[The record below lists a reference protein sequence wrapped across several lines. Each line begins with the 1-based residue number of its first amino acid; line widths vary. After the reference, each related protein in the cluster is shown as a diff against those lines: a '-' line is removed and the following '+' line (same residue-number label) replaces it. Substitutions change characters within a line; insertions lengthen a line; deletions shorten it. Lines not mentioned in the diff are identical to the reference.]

1 MYKRKLNQVSLFED
15 PAMFGG
21 IALNPENEWVKL
33 AGIIPWWA
41 FEKKYAELFPS
52 NTGQPAC
59 SLRMALGSQIIKE
72 KYQFSDEMT
81 VEHIAMN
88 PYLQYFIGLTEYRQT
103 APFDP
108 SMLSRFRQRLTPKML
123 QDVNDVITGRKTAE
137 QIAAEAEEEQDSDHD
152 NKSGAGSAGS
162 GGESNEPE
170 AKDEANDEPN
180 EGTLILDAT
189 CAPQAIRFPT
199 DTSLLNEVRQNTEGI
214 IDSFHAAGLT
224 DGKKPRTYRIV
235 AKKQYNGFSKSRKK
249 TRRSIWHARRQQL
262 NYLRRNLKHIDAV
275 IQNHPDEWEKAL
287 TRWQRERLG
296 VIRTLYAQQ
305 REMYDSG
312 STRIDDRIV
321 SLSQPWVRPIVRGK
335 QNAPVEFGAKVGMS
349 DIGGFLR
356 IEILSWDAF
365 NECHTLQDS
374 VEAYRKAYGHYPERV
389 LADTIYRTRDNLR
402 YCKEHGIHL
411 NGPRLGKPPEDP
423 AIRKRELHLEW
434 LESGERGDI
443 ERRFGIGKRCYSLGR
458 ITAKLKHTSE
468 IMIHMSVLTLNL
480 QKRLR
485 LLLCF
490 IFAYFRR
497 IRIADLCMK
506 HYL

>member
-1 MYKRKLNQVSLFED
+1 MYKRKLNQVSMFEN

-33 AGIIPWWA
+33 AKIIPWWVY
-41 FEKKYAELFPS
+41 EKKYAEQFPS
-52 NTGQPAC
+52 NMGQPAD
-59 SLRMALGSQIIKE
+59 SLRVALGSQIIKE

-103 APFDP
+103 RPFDP
-108 SMLSRFRQRLTPKML
+108 SMMSRFRQRLTAKML

-137 QIAAEAEEEQDSDHD
+137 QIAAEAEDHD
-152 NKSGAGSAGS
+152 EGHDDDPGEGSGGS
-162 GGESNEPE
+162 GGEGGDSGTKE
-170 AKDEANDEPN
+170 EANG
-180 EGTLILDAT
+180 GTLILDAT

-199 DTSLLNEVRQNTEGI
+199 DTSLLNEARQNTEGI
-214 IDSFHAAGLT
+214 IDSLHTAGLT
-224 DGKKPRTYRIV
+224 DGRKPRTYRVV
-235 AKKQYNGFSKSRKK
+235 ARKQYNGFSKSRRK
-249 TRRSIWHARRQQL
+249 TKRSIRRTKRQQL
-262 NYLRRNLKHIDAV
+262 NYLRRNLKHVDTV
-275 IQNHPDEWEKAL
+275 IQNHPEEWENAL
-287 TRWQRERLG
+287 TKWQRERLAI
-296 VIRTLYAQQ
+296 IRLLYAQQ
-305 REMYDSG
+305 SEMYETG

-321 SLSQPWVRPIVRGK
+321 CLSQPWVRPIVRGK

-349 DIGGFLR
+349 DIDGYLR
-356 IEILSWDAF
+356 IEHLSWDAF

-374 VEAYRKAYGHYPERV
+374 VEAYRKAYGHYPARV
-389 LADTIYRTRDNLR
+389 LADTIYRTRENLR

-411 NGPRLGKPPEDP
+411 NGPRLGKPPKDS
-423 AIRKRELHLEW
+423 ALRKRELHLEW

-480 QKRLR
+480 QKRLK
-485 LLLCF
+485 LLLNA
-490 IFAYFRR
+490 IFAYYRR
-497 IRIADLCMK
+497 LWVA
-506 HYL
+506 

>member
-1 MYKRKLNQVSLFED
+1 MYKRKLNQVSMFD
-15 PAMFGG
+15 NPAMFGG

-33 AGIIPWWA
+33 AKIIPWWV
-41 FEKKYAELFPS
+41 FEKKYAELFQS
-52 NTGQPAC
+52 NMGQPAC
-59 SLRMALGSQIIKE
+59 SLRQALGSQIIKE

-81 VEHIAMN
+81 VEHIVMN
-88 PYLQYFIGLTEYRQT
+88 PYLQYFIGLKEYRQT

-108 SMLSRFRQRLTPKML
+108 SMMSRFRQRLTVKMM

-137 QIAAEAEEEQDSDHD
+137 QIIAEADEHD
-152 NKSGAGSAGS
+152 ESHDDDPGEGS
-162 GGESNEPE
+162 GGNCGESGDSGTEE
-170 AKDEANDEPN
+170 EPN
-180 EGTLILDAT
+180 KGTLILDAT

-199 DTSLLNEVRQNTEGI
+199 DTSLLNEARQNSEEI
-214 IDSFHAAGLT
+214 IDSLHTAGLT
-224 DGKKPRTYRIV
+224 DGRKPRTYRIV
-235 AKKQYNGFSKSRKK
+235 ARKQYNGFSKSRRK
-249 TRRSIWHARRQQL
+249 TNRSIKRTKRQQL
-262 NYLRRNLKHIDAV
+262 NYLRRNLKHIDTV
-275 IQNHPDEWEKAL
+275 IQNHPDEWENAL
-287 TRWQRERLG
+287 TGWQRERLA

-305 REMYDSG
+305 REMYESG
-312 STRIDDRIV
+312 SPRIDDRIV

-349 DIGGFLR
+349 DIDGFLR
-356 IEILSWDAF
+356 IEHLSWDAF

-402 YCKEHGIHL
+402 YCKEHSIHL
-411 NGPRLGKPPEDP
+411 NGPRLGKPPKDP
-423 AIRKRELHLEW
+423 AIRKQELYLEW
-434 LESGERGDI
+434 LESGERSDI

-485 LLLCF
+485 LLLHF
-490 IFAYFRR
+490 IFAYYGRL
-497 IRIADLCMK
+497 RIA
-506 HYL
+506 

>member
-1 MYKRKLNQVSLFED
+1 MYKRKLNQVSLFD
-15 PAMFGG
+15 KPAMFGG

-33 AGIIPWWA
+33 AGIIPWWV
-41 FEKKYAELFPS
+41 FEKKYAEQFPS
-52 NTGQPAC
+52 NMGQPAC
-59 SLRMALGSQIIKE
+59 SLREALGSQIIKE

-108 SMLSRFRQRLTPKML
+108 SMMSRFRQRLTPEML
-123 QDVNDVITGRKTAE
+123 QDVNDVITGRKMAE
-137 QIAAEAEEEQDSDHD
+137 QIAEETDDHD
-152 NKSGAGSAGS
+152 DTGDGS
-162 GGESNEPE
+162 GGGGSSGGKSK
-170 AKDEANDEPN
+170 AKEEPN

-199 DTSLLNEVRQNTEGI
+199 DTSLLSEARQNTESI

-249 TRRSIWHARRQQL
+249 TSRSIRNTKRQQL
-262 NYLRRNLKHIDAV
+262 NFLRRNLKHIDSV
-275 IQNHPDEWEKAL
+275 IQSHPDEWEKAL
-287 TRWQRERLG
+287 TGWQRERLA

-305 REMYDSG
+305 RAMYESG
-312 STRIDDRIV
+312 STRINDRIV

-349 DIGGFLR
+349 DIDGFLR
-356 IEILSWDAF
+356 IEFLSWDAF

-374 VEAYRKAYGHYPERV
+374 VEAYRKVYGHYPERV

-411 NGPRLGKPPEDP
+411 NGPRLGKPPKDP
-423 AIRKRELHLEW
+423 VIRKQELHLEW

-485 LLLCF
+485 LLLRIF
-490 IFAYFRR
+490 FAYLRR
-497 IRIADLCMK
+497 LQIA
-506 HYL
+506 

>member
-1 MYKRKLNQVSLFED
+1 MYKRKLNQVSIFEN

-33 AGIIPWWA
+33 AKMIPWWV
-41 FEKKYAELFPS
+41 FEKKYAEQFPS
-52 NTGQPAC
+52 NMGQPAD
-59 SLRMALGSQIIKE
+59 SVRAALGSQVIKE

-108 SMLSRFRQRLTPKML
+108 SMMSRFRQRLTAEML

-137 QIAAEAEEEQDSDHD
+137 QIVAEADEHDESHDDDSGE
-152 NKSGAGSAGS
+152 NSGGS
-162 GGESNEPE
+162 GGDGGQAEV
-170 AKDEANDEPN
+170 KDAPN

-199 DTSLLNEVRQNTEGI
+199 DTSLLNEARLNTEGI
-214 IDSFHAAGLT
+214 IDSLHAAGLT
-224 DGKKPRTYRIV
+224 EGRKPRTYRVI
-235 AKKQYNGFSKSRKK
+235 AKKQYNGFSKSRRK
-249 TRRSIWHARRQQL
+249 TGRSIRRTRRQQL
-262 NYLRRNLKHIDAV
+262 NYLRRNLKHIDTV
-275 IQNHPDEWEKAL
+275 IQRHPGEWENAL
-287 TRWQRERLG
+287 TRWQRERLA

-305 REMYDSG
+305 REMYESG

-335 QNAPVEFGAKVGMS
+335 QNAPVEFGAKVAMS
-349 DIGGFLR
+349 DIDGFLR
-356 IEILSWDAF
+356 IEYLSWDAF
-365 NECHTLQDS
+365 NECHTLQES
-374 VEAYRKAYGHYPERV
+374 VEAYRKAYGHYPKRV
-389 LADTIYRTRDNLR
+389 LADTIFRTRDNLR

-411 NGPRLGKPPEDP
+411 NGPRLGKPTKDP
-423 AIRKRELHLEW
+423 AIRKQELHLEW

-458 ITAKLKHTSE
+458 ITAKLQHTSE

-485 LLLCF
+485 LLLRL
-490 IFAYFRR
+490 IFACFRR
-497 IRIADLCMK
+497 LRVA
-506 HYL
+506 

>member
-1 MYKRKLNQVSLFED
+1 MYKRKLNQVSIFEN

-33 AGIIPWWA
+33 AKMIPWWV
-41 FEKKYAELFPS
+41 FEKKYAEQFPS
-52 NTGQPAC
+52 NTGQPAD
-59 SLRMALGSQIIKE
+59 SLRVALGSQVIKDR
-72 KYQFSDEMT
+72 YQFSDEMT
-81 VEHIAMN
+81 VDHIAMN
-88 PYLQYFIGLTEYRQT
+88 PYLQYFIGMTEYRQT

-108 SMLSRFRQRLTPKML
+108 SMMSRFRKRLTPEIL

-137 QIAAEAEEEQDSDHD
+137 QIAREADEHDKGHEDDSGKGPAESDGKDGQPEEPDR
-152 NKSGAGSAGS
+152 
-162 GGESNEPE
+162 
-170 AKDEANDEPN
+170 PN

-199 DTSLLNEVRQNTEGI
+199 DTSLLNEARLNTEGI
-214 IDSFHAAGLT
+214 IDSLHEAGLT
-224 DGKKPRTYRIV
+224 DGRKPRTYRIT
-235 AKKQYNGFSKSRKK
+235 AKKQYNGFSKSRRK
-249 TRRSIWHARRQQL
+249 TSKSIRNARRQQL
-262 NYLRRNLKHIDAV
+262 NYLRRNLKHIDTV
-275 IQNHPDEWEKAL
+275 IQRHPGEWENAL
-287 TRWQRERLG
+287 TRWQRERLA

-305 REMYDSG
+305 REMYESG

-335 QNAPVEFGAKVGMS
+335 QNAPVEFGAKVAMS
-349 DIGGFLR
+349 DINGFLR
-356 IEILSWDAF
+356 IEMLSWDAF

-374 VEAYRKAYGHYPERV
+374 VKAYRKAYGHYPKRV
-389 LADTIYRTRDNLR
+389 LADTIFRTRDNLR
-402 YCKEHGIHL
+402 YCKKHGIHL
-411 NGPRLGKPPEDP
+411 NGPRLGKPPKDP
-423 AIRKRELHLEW
+423 VIRKQELHLEW

-485 LLLCF
+485 LLLRF
-490 IFAYFRR
+490 IFAYFGRLR
-497 IRIADLCMK
+497 FA
-506 HYL
+506 

>member
-1 MYKRKLNQVSLFED
+1 MYKRKLNQVDMFD
-15 PAMFGG
+15 NPAMFGG

-33 AGIIPWWA
+33 AGIIPWWV
-41 FEKKYAELFPS
+41 FEKKYAEQFPS
-52 NTGQPAC
+52 NKGQPAC
-59 SLRMALGSQIIKE
+59 SLRQALGSQIIKE
-72 KYQFSDEMT
+72 KYRFSDEMT
-81 VEHIAMN
+81 VDHIAMN
-88 PYLQYFIGLTEYRQT
+88 PYLQYFIGMTEYRQA

-108 SMLSRFRQRLTPKML
+108 SMMSRFRQRLTTEML
-123 QDVNDVITGRKTAE
+123 QDVNDVIMGRKTAQ
-137 QIAAEAEEEQDSDHD
+137 QIAAEAEDHD
-152 NKSGAGSAGS
+152 EDHDDDSGEGSGGS
-162 GGESNEPE
+162 GGEGSQAEV
-170 AKDEANDEPN
+170 KDEPN
-180 EGTLILDAT
+180 KGTLILDAT

-199 DTSLLNEVRQNTEGI
+199 DTSLLNEARKNTEEI
-214 IDSFHAAGLT
+214 IDALHSAGLT

-249 TRRSIWHARRQQL
+249 TSRSIKRTRRQQL
-262 NYLRRNLKHIDAV
+262 NYLRRNLKHIDTV
-275 IQNHPDEWEKAL
+275 IQNHPDEWKNAL

-305 REMYDSG
+305 REMYESG

-321 SLSQPWVRPIVRGK
+321 SLSQSWVRPIVRGK

-349 DIGGFLR
+349 DIDGFLR
-356 IEILSWDAF
+356 IEHLSWDAF

-374 VEAYRKAYGHYPERV
+374 VEAYRKAYGHYPARV
-389 LADTIYRTRDNLR
+389 LADTIYRTRENLR

-411 NGPRLGKPPEDP
+411 NGPRLGKPPKDP
-423 AIRKRELHLEW
+423 AIRKQELHLEW

-485 LLLCF
+485 LLLRF

-497 IRIADLCMK
+497 LRIA
-506 HYL
+506 

>member
-1 MYKRKLNQVSLFED
+1 MYKRKLNQVSIFD
-15 PAMFGG
+15 NPAMFGG

-33 AGIIPWWA
+33 AKIIPWWV
-41 FEKKYAELFPS
+41 FEKKYAEQFPS
-52 NTGQPAC
+52 NKGQPAD
-59 SLRMALGSQIIKE
+59 SLRAALGSQIIKE
-72 KYQFSDEMT
+72 RYQFSDEMT

-108 SMLSRFRQRLTPKML
+108 SMMSRFRQRLTTKML

-137 QIAAEAEEEQDSDHD
+137 QIVAEAEDHD
-152 NKSGAGSAGS
+152 DGHDHDDDPGEGSGGS
-162 GGESNEPE
+162 GGEGGDSGTKE
-170 AKDEANDEPN
+170 EANG
-180 EGTLILDAT
+180 GTLILDAT

-199 DTSLLNEVRQNTEGI
+199 DTSLLNEARQNTEAI
-214 IDSFHAAGLT
+214 IDSLHTAGLT
-224 DGKKPRTYRIV
+224 DGRKPRTYRIV
-235 AKKQYNGFSKSRKK
+235 AKKQYNGFSKSRRK
-249 TRRSIWHARRQQL
+249 TNRSIKRTKRQQL
-262 NYLRRNLKHIDAV
+262 NYLRRNLKHIDTV
-275 IQNHPDEWEKAL
+275 IQSHPGEWENAL
-287 TRWQRERLG
+287 TRWQRERLA

-305 REMYDSG
+305 REMYETG

-335 QNAPVEFGAKVGMS
+335 QNAPVEFGAKVAMS
-349 DIGGFLR
+349 DIDGFLR
-356 IEILSWDAF
+356 IEVLSWDAF

-374 VEAYRKAYGHYPERV
+374 VEAYRRAYGHYPERV

-402 YCKEHGIHL
+402 YCKEHGIYL
-411 NGPRLGKPPEDP
+411 NGPRLGKPPKDP
-423 AIRKRELHLEW
+423 AIRKQELYLEW

-468 IMIHMSVLTLNL
+468 IMIHVSVLTLNV

-485 LLLCF
+485 LLLRF
-490 IFAYFRR
+490 IFAYCRR
-497 IRIADLCMK
+497 LRIA
-506 HYL
+506 

>member
-1 MYKRKLNQVSLFED
+1 MYKRKLNQVSIFEN

-33 AGIIPWWA
+33 AKMIPWWV
-41 FEKKYAELFPS
+41 FEKKYAEQFPS
-52 NTGQPAC
+52 NMGQPAD
-59 SLRMALGSQIIKE
+59 SVRAALRSQVIKE

-108 SMLSRFRQRLTPKML
+108 SMMSRFRQRLTAEML

-137 QIAAEAEEEQDSDHD
+137 QIVAEADEHDESHDDDSGES
-152 NKSGAGSAGS
+152 SGGS
-162 GGESNEPE
+162 GGDGGQAEV
-170 AKDEANDEPN
+170 KDAPN

-199 DTSLLNEVRQNTEGI
+199 DTSLLNEARLNTEGI
-214 IDSFHAAGLT
+214 IDSLHAAGLT
-224 DGKKPRTYRIV
+224 EGKKPRTYRVI
-235 AKKQYNGFSKSRKK
+235 AKKQYNGFSKSRRK
-249 TRRSIWHARRQQL
+249 TGRSIRRTRRQQL
-262 NYLRRNLKHIDAV
+262 NYLRRNLKHIDTV
-275 IQNHPDEWEKAL
+275 IQRHPGEWENAL
-287 TRWQRERLG
+287 TRWQRERLA

-305 REMYDSG
+305 REMYESG

-349 DIGGFLR
+349 DIDGFLR
-356 IEILSWDAF
+356 IEVLSWDAF
-365 NECHTLQDS
+365 NECLTLQDS
-374 VEAYRKAYGHYPERV
+374 VEAYRRAYGHYPERV

-411 NGPRLGKPPEDP
+411 NGPRLGKPPKDP
-423 AIRKRELHLEW
+423 AIRKQELHLEW
-434 LESGERGDI
+434 QESGERGDI

-458 ITAKLKHTSE
+458 ITAKLKHASE

-485 LLLCF
+485 LLLRF

-497 IRIADLCMK
+497 LRIA
-506 HYL
+506 

>member
-1 MYKRKLNQVSLFED
+1 MYKRKLNQVSIYEN

-33 AGIIPWWA
+33 AKMIPWWV
-41 FEKKYAELFPS
+41 FEKKYAEQFPS
-52 NTGQPAC
+52 NMGQPAD
-59 SLRMALGSQIIKE
+59 SVRAALGSQVIKE

-108 SMLSRFRQRLTPKML
+108 SMMSRFRQRLTAEML

-137 QIAAEAEEEQDSDHD
+137 QIVAEADEHDESHDDDSGES
-152 NKSGAGSAGS
+152 SGGS
-162 GGESNEPE
+162 GGDGGQAEV
-170 AKDEANDEPN
+170 KDAPN

-199 DTSLLNEVRQNTEGI
+199 DTSLLNEARLNTEGI
-214 IDSFHAAGLT
+214 IDSLHAAGLT
-224 DGKKPRTYRIV
+224 EGRKPRTYRVI
-235 AKKQYNGFSKSRKK
+235 AKKQYNGFSKSRRK
-249 TRRSIWHARRQQL
+249 TGRSIRRTRRQQL
-262 NYLRRNLKHIDAV
+262 NYLRRNLKHIDTV
-275 IQNHPDEWEKAL
+275 IQRHPGEWENAL
-287 TRWQRERLG
+287 TRWQRERLA

-305 REMYDSG
+305 REMYESG
-312 STRIDDRIV
+312 SNRIDDRIV

-335 QNAPVEFGAKVGMS
+335 QNAPVEFGAKVAMS
-349 DIGGFLR
+349 DIDGFLR
-356 IEILSWDAF
+356 IEYLSWDAF

-374 VEAYRKAYGHYPERV
+374 VETYRKAYGHYPERV

-402 YCKEHGIHL
+402 YCKKHGIHL
-411 NGPRLGKPPEDP
+411 NGPRLGKPTKDP
-423 AIRKRELHLEW
+423 AIRKQELHLEW

-485 LLLCF
+485 LLLRL
-490 IFAYFRR
+490 IFACFRR
-497 IRIADLCMK
+497 LRVA
-506 HYL
+506 

>member
-1 MYKRKLNQVSLFED
+1 MYKRKLNQVSIYEN

-33 AGIIPWWA
+33 AKMIPWWV
-41 FEKKYAELFPS
+41 FEKKYAEQFPS
-52 NTGQPAC
+52 NMGQPAD
-59 SLRMALGSQIIKE
+59 SVRAALGSQVIKE

-108 SMLSRFRQRLTPKML
+108 SMMSRFRQRLTAEML

-137 QIAAEAEEEQDSDHD
+137 QIVAEADEHDESHDDDSGE
-152 NKSGAGSAGS
+152 NSGGS
-162 GGESNEPE
+162 GGDGGQAEV
-170 AKDEANDEPN
+170 KDAPN

-199 DTSLLNEVRQNTEGI
+199 DTSLLNEARLNTEGI
-214 IDSFHAAGLT
+214 IDSLHAAGLT
-224 DGKKPRTYRIV
+224 EGRKPRTYRVI
-235 AKKQYNGFSKSRKK
+235 AKKQYNGFSKSRRK
-249 TRRSIWHARRQQL
+249 TGRSIRRTRRQQL
-262 NYLRRNLKHIDAV
+262 NYLRRNLKHIDTV
-275 IQNHPDEWEKAL
+275 IQRHPGEWDNAL
-287 TRWQRERLG
+287 TRWQRERLA

-305 REMYDSG
+305 REMYESG

-335 QNAPVEFGAKVGMS
+335 QNAPVEFGAKVAMS
-349 DIGGFLR
+349 DIDGFLR
-356 IEILSWDAF
+356 IEYLSWDAF
-365 NECHTLQDS
+365 NECHTLQES
-374 VEAYRKAYGHYPERV
+374 VEAYRKAYGHYPKRV
-389 LADTIYRTRDNLR
+389 LADTIFRTRDNLR

-411 NGPRLGKPPEDP
+411 NGPRLGKPTKDP
-423 AIRKRELHLEW
+423 AIRKQELHLEW

-458 ITAKLKHTSE
+458 ITAKLQHTSE

-485 LLLCF
+485 LLLRF
-490 IFAYFRR
+490 LFAFLRR
-497 IRIADLCMK
+497 LQVA
-506 HYL
+506 

>member
-1 MYKRKLNQVSLFED
+1 MYKRKLNQVSIFEN

-33 AGIIPWWA
+33 AKMIPWWV
-41 FEKKYAELFPS
+41 FEKKYAEHFPS
-52 NTGQPAC
+52 NMGQPAD
-59 SLRMALGSQIIKE
+59 SVRAALGAQVIKE
-72 KYQFSDEMT
+72 KYQFSDEMM

-108 SMLSRFRQRLTPKML
+108 SMMSRFRQRLTAEVL
-123 QDVNDVITGRKTAE
+123 QDVNDVISGRKTAE
-137 QIAAEAEEEQDSDHD
+137 QIVAEADEHDESHDDDSGES
-152 NKSGAGSAGS
+152 SGGS
-162 GGESNEPE
+162 GGDGIDSETKE
-170 AKDEANDEPN
+170 APN

-199 DTSLLNEVRQNTEGI
+199 DTSLLNEARQNTEGI
-214 IDSFHAAGLT
+214 IDSLHEAGLT
-224 DGKKPRTYRIV
+224 NGRKPRTYRFI
-235 AKKQYNGFSKSRKK
+235 AKKQYNEFSKSRRK
-249 TRRSIWHARRQQL
+249 TGRSIRRTRRQQL
-262 NYLRRNLKHIDAV
+262 NYLRRNLKHIDTV
-275 IQNHPDEWEKAL
+275 IQRHPGEWENAL
-287 TRWQRERLG
+287 TRWQRVRLA

-305 REMYDSG
+305 REMYESG

-335 QNAPVEFGAKVGMS
+335 LNAPVEFGAKVAMS
-349 DIGGFLR
+349 DIDGFLR
-356 IEILSWDAF
+356 IERLSWDAF

-374 VEAYRKAYGHYPERV
+374 VEAYYGHYPERM

-402 YCKEHGIHL
+402 HCKKHGIHL
-411 NGPRLGKPPEDP
+411 NGPRLGKPPKDP
-423 AIRKRELHLEW
+423 TIRKQELHLEW

-458 ITAKLKHTSE
+458 IAAKLKHTSE

-485 LLLCF
+485 FFLRF
-490 IFAYFRR
+490 IFACFARLR
-497 IRIADLCMK
+497 VA
-506 HYL
+506 

>member
-1 MYKRKLNQVSLFED
+1 MYKRKLNQVSIFEN

-21 IALNPENEWVKL
+21 ITLNPENEWVKL
-33 AGIIPWWA
+33 AKMIPWWV
-41 FEKKYAELFPS
+41 FEKKYAEQFPS
-52 NTGQPAC
+52 NMGQPAD
-59 SLRMALGSQIIKE
+59 SVRAALGSQVIKE

-108 SMLSRFRQRLTPKML
+108 SMMSRFRQRLTAEML
-123 QDVNDVITGRKTAE
+123 QDVNDVISGRKTAE
-137 QIAAEAEEEQDSDHD
+137 QIAAESEDHD
-152 NKSGAGSAGS
+152 EDHDDHSGEGTGGS
-162 GGESNEPE
+162 GEDGSGSETKE
-170 AKDEANDEPN
+170 APN

-199 DTSLLNEVRQNTEGI
+199 DTSLLNEARQNTEGI
-214 IDSFHAAGLT
+214 IDALHAAGLT
-224 DGKKPRTYRIV
+224 DGRKPRTYRVI
-235 AKKQYNGFSKSRKK
+235 AKKQYNGFSKSRRK
-249 TRRSIWHARRQQL
+249 TGRSIRRTRRQQI
-262 NYLRRNLKHIDAV
+262 NYLRRNLKHIDTV
-275 IQNHPDEWEKAL
+275 IQRHPGEWENAL
-287 TRWQRERLG
+287 TRWQRERLA

-305 REMYDSG
+305 REMYESG
-312 STRIDDRIV
+312 STRIDERIV

-335 QNAPVEFGAKVGMS
+335 QNAPVEFGAKVAMS
-349 DIGGFLR
+349 DIDGFLR
-356 IEILSWDAF
+356 IEMLSWDAF

-389 LADTIYRTRDNLR
+389 LADTIYRTRENLR
-402 YCKEHGIHL
+402 YCREHGIHL
-411 NGPRLGKPPEDP
+411 NGPRLGKPPKDP
-423 AIRKRELHLEW
+423 TIRKQELHFEW
-434 LESGERGDI
+434 MESGERGDI

-485 LLLCF
+485 LLLRF
-490 IFAYFRR
+490 IFAYFGRLR
-497 IRIADLCMK
+497 FA
-506 HYL
+506 

>member
-1 MYKRKLNQVSLFED
+1 MYKRKLNQVSIFEN

-33 AGIIPWWA
+33 AKMIPWWV
-41 FEKKYAELFPS
+41 FEKKYAEQFPS
-52 NTGQPAC
+52 NMGQPAD
-59 SLRMALGSQIIKE
+59 SVRAALGSQVIKE

-108 SMLSRFRQRLTPKML
+108 SMMSRFRQRLTAEML
-123 QDVNDVITGRKTAE
+123 QDVNAVISGRKTAE
-137 QIAAEAEEEQDSDHD
+137 QIIRDADNHDEDHD
-152 NKSGAGSAGS
+152 DHSGEGTGGS
-162 GGESNEPE
+162 GGDSIDSETKE
-170 AKDEANDEPN
+170 APN

-199 DTSLLNEVRQNTEGI
+199 DTSLLNEARLNTEGI
-214 IDSFHAAGLT
+214 IDSLHAAGLT
-224 DGKKPRTYRIV
+224 EGRKPRTYRVI
-235 AKKQYNGFSKSRKK
+235 AKKQYNGFSKSRRK
-249 TRRSIWHARRQQL
+249 TGRSIRRTRRQQL
-262 NYLRRNLKHIDAV
+262 NYLRRNLKHIDTV
-275 IQNHPDEWEKAL
+275 IQRHPGEWESAL
-287 TRWQRERLG
+287 TRWQRERLA

-305 REMYDSG
+305 REMYESG

-335 QNAPVEFGAKVGMS
+335 QNAPVEFGAKVAMS
-349 DIGGFLR
+349 DIDGFLR
-356 IEILSWDAF
+356 IEMLSWDAF

-402 YCKEHGIHL
+402 YCREHDIHL
-411 NGPRLGKPPEDP
+411 NGPRLGKPPKDP
-423 AIRKRELHLEW
+423 TIRKQELHLEW

-485 LLLCF
+485 LLLRL
-490 IFAYFRR
+490 IFACFRR
-497 IRIADLCMK
+497 LRVA
-506 HYL
+506 

>member
-1 MYKRKLNQVSLFED
+1 MYKRKLNQVNVFD
-15 PAMFGG
+15 NPAMFGG

-33 AGIIPWWA
+33 AAIIPWWV
-41 FEKKYAELFPS
+41 FEKKYAEQFPS
-52 NTGQPAC
+52 NMGQPAD
-59 SLRMALGSQIIKE
+59 SLRVALGSQIIKE

-108 SMLSRFRQRLTPKML
+108 SMMSRFRQRLTPEML
-123 QDVNDVITGRKTAE
+123 QDVNDVISGRKTAE
-137 QIAAEAEEEQDSDHD
+137 QIADESDDHNDSGD
-152 NKSGAGSAGS
+152 GSAGS
-162 GGESNEPE
+162 GSEGGQSET
-170 AKDEANDEPN
+170 KDEPN
-180 EGTLILDAT
+180 GGTLILDAT

-199 DTSLLNEVRQNTEGI
+199 DTSLLNEARQNTEGI
-214 IDSFHAAGLT
+214 IDTLHAAGLT
-224 DGKKPRTYRIV
+224 DGRKPRTYRIV
-235 AKKQYNGFSKSRKK
+235 AKKQYNGFSKRRRK
-249 TRRSIWHARRQQL
+249 TNRSIRRTKRQQL
-262 NYLRRNLKHIDAV
+262 NYLRRNLKHIDTV
-275 IQNHPDEWEKAL
+275 IENHPGEWKNAL
-287 TRWQRERLG
+287 SGWQRERLA
-296 VIRTLYAQQ
+296 VIRTMYAQQ
-305 REMYDSG
+305 REMYESG

-349 DIGGFLR
+349 DIDGFLR
-356 IEILSWDAF
+356 IEVLSWDAF
-365 NECHTLQDS
+365 NECLTLQDS

-411 NGPRLGKPPEDP
+411 NGPRLGKPPKDP
-423 AIRKRELHLEW
+423 AIRKQELHLEW
-434 LESGERGDI
+434 QESGERGDI

-458 ITAKLKHTSE
+458 ITAKLKHASE

-485 LLLCF
+485 LLLRF
-490 IFAYFRR
+490 IFAYFRHL
-497 IRIADLCMK
+497 RIA
-506 HYL
+506 